1 MQVREAAAEVGDEL
15 LEAVRTLEWLG
26 PSRGVKKEL
35 GRDDLV
41 GDLESALVQDLPEDA
56 LGQCLVV
63 V

>member
-1 MQVREAAAEVGDEL
+1 
-15 LEAVRTLEWLG
+15 
-26 PSRGVKKEL
+26 VKKEM

-41 GDLESALVQDLPEDA
+41 GDLEPALVQDLPEDA